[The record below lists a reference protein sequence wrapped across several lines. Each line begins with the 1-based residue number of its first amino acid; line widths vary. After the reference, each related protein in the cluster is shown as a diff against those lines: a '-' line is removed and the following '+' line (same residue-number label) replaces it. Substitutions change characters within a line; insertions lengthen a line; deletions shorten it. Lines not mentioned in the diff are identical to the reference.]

1 MSAKATLILLLVF
14 LSGSLVVVGARPSS
28 SFHASARDGA
38 LPDAEPPVPPG
49 PNREE
54 FAALCRLCHSPS
66 LVLTQPRFSEKKWS
80 EVVHKMVTV
89 YGAPIPAEQEREI
102 VVYLVSIRGPE

>member
-1 MSAKATLILLLVF
+1 VLLLSLAALGIPLAVTGIRHK
-14 LSGSLVVVGARPSS
+14 LSVAFVPGIT
-28 SFHASARDGA
+28 
-38 LPDAEPPVPPG
+38 LPYQEPVIPPG
-49 PNREE
+49 PNHEQ
-54 FAALCRLCHSPS
+54 FTALCRLCHSPS

-102 VVYLVSIRGPE
+102 VAYLVSIRGPE